1 MTLDDYITRRL
12 AQVTDDRA
20 YSQRKLDEAVK
31 LYNELRGKDHLAD
44 YQQKAHE
51 DVLWHKSRIRDY
63 DFELDCLYTARDA
76 KADGHAV

>member
-12 AQVTDDRA
+12 AALAEDRA
-20 YSQRKLDEAVK
+20 YSQRKLEQAQK
-31 LYNELRGKDHLAD
+31 LYNELRGKDHMAD

-51 DVLWHKSRIRDY
+51 DVLWHKDRIRDY
-63 DFELDCLYTARDA
+63 DFETDVLYTARDA